1 MGLFFL
7 GIKKNYF
14 VNVMKKEI
22 SISGLKLLFSINRIS
37 NQNGKLIILNYH
49 QVSNHFDPRYNNLGT
64 WNKIDLF
71 NKKPLNLK

>member
-37 NQNGKLIILNYH
+37 NQNGKL
-49 QVSNHFDPRYNNLGT
+49 
-64 WNKIDLF
+64 
-71 NKKPLNLK
+71 